1 MKTYNTEFGDIIIT
15 FIDGNVRPLEM
26 EGKVDFGY
34 IIITFNDQNGR
45 PLEIEGKV
53 HNEKMKWSEWFIRRS
68 IFCQEEYKI
77 QNSMLRSIFCDYRDT
92 YLVGRDSKTV
102 TRNDNAGR
110 KKKMPIFKNNAP
122 FRSCISQIH
131 RQCNRSWYCYA
142 DVLFARVQW
151 QLFHDIRNFVVL
163 L

>member
-110 KKKMPIFKNNAP
+110 KKKCQSSKIMLHLGHAYHKFIGNVT
-122 FRSCISQIH
+122 
-131 RQCNRSWYCYA
+131 
-142 DVLFARVQW
+142 DL
-151 QLFHDIRNFVVL
+151 DIVMLMYYLQEYSDNYFMTSGIL
-163 L
+163 